1 MKFGSYIQLTDK
13 LNEEYRKSFDF
24 IEHYGNVHMVSFEKM
39 AEKMMDLIDLM
50 LEAQEKGQSP
60 EEITGK
66 NLEDFCKNYFSDVTV
81 WDLLKSAAKKLK
93 YWSWVVFILETLF
106 MISEFS
112 EENFNFLTCRSDV
125 SGYMLGIMIAL
136 SGTLLADIVGGI
148 AAHFGCYSQKIYIA
162 TAIIGTAASIIIA
175 LLFGFRFPNA
185 EMPGYILII
194 GSALYLIIYYVAV
207 FTLRYFE
214 TGCLKKT
221 KSSYE
226 LSFTQMVKEE
236 LKGTDYSQDIS
247 IVKAFAKRYRKK
259 NARLIKKGRKAL
271 TTEEYFDK
279 NRKEVRYASSIGALS
294 GILLMFCIGF
304 IVSIITGEKMFETP
318 LDVLGYIMINAVIW
332 FLYIRFFK
340 KIEKVSLLEQQSI
353 LKACQEQGM
362 ELDEY
367 YNMLM
372 KRE

>member
-24 IEHYGNVHMVSFEKM
+24 IEHYGNIHMVSFEKM
-39 AEKMMDLIDLM
+39 AEKMMDLIDMM
-50 LEAQEKGQSP
+50 LEAQQKGQSP

-66 NLEDFCKNYFSDVTV
+66 NLEDFCKNYFSDVTI
-81 WDLLKSAAKKLK
+81 WDMLKSAAKKLK
-93 YWSWVVFILETLF
+93 YWSWVVFFCETLF

-112 EENFNFLTCRSDV
+112 EKNFNFFTCRSDV

-136 SGTLLADIVGGI
+136 SGTLLADIVGSI
-148 AAHFGCYSQKIYIA
+148 AAHFGCYSQKIYIT

-175 LLFGFRFPNA
+175 LLVGFSFPNA

-194 GSALYLIIYYVAV
+194 GSALYLIIYYVVV
-207 FTLRYFE
+207 FTLRYLE

-259 NARLIKKGRKAL
+259 NARLTKKGRKTL
-271 TTEEYFDK
+271 TTEEYFNK
-279 NRKEVRYASSIGALS
+279 NSKEVRYASSIGMLS

-304 IVSIITGEKMFETP
+304 IESIITGEKMFETP
-318 LDVLGYIMINAVIW
+318 LDVLVYIMINAVIW
-332 FLYIRFFK
+332 FLFIKFFK